1 MNPRSR
7 ALPIRVLADGQAPP
21 RAPRGFA
28 RVSIAHTVHMAR
40 RASGLTLCHR
50 RVDERDRYRPLAV
63 CLTCAAAIAELS

>member
-1 MNPRSR
+1 
-7 ALPIRVLADGQAPP
+7 
-21 RAPRGFA
+21 
-28 RVSIAHTVHMAR
+28 MAR